1 MYTTGAVQT
10 TIFTAPAFFYFC
22 TTPKYRNME
31 FHFAPYVITL
41 TLAVAL
47 YFIQHYLRAKR
58 AVRYAILN
66 ECVDLLFIFAVI
78 LAYNDVQHYFAPY
91 TDLGLAGYVLA
102 LFSVLILLFAFKRVL
117 DLICR
122 KVWPV
127 NPDIPV
133 VTKQISRPARIIAY
147 AITMLLWLASAI
159 FFCFLW
165 WSKGITDI
173 QDTVMLVFVI
183 VCLLVAVFSN
193 ARELYRLLKA

>member
-1 MYTTGAVQT
+1 
-10 TIFTAPAFFYFC
+10 
-22 TTPKYRNME
+22 ME
-31 FHFAPYVITL
+31 FHFTPYVITL

-91 TDLGLAGYVLA
+91 NDLGLAGYVLA